1 MGIQPT
7 YKTDIDQTFETPK
20 TAGPITTSTITTTTT
35 AATTTTTTT
44 TAPSS
49 NLVRK
54 PILSE
59 FVSLQIT
66 FIENKLLCKY
76 KQISQSEKV
85 KNIKRKIRKQA
96 TLSPF
101 LSLFPLRRSA
111 EGEKN

>member
-20 TAGPITTSTITTTTT
+20 TAGPTTTT
-35 AATTTTTTT
+35 AATTTTT

-66 FIENKLLCKY
+66 FIENKLLRKY
-76 KQISQSEKV
+76 KQIGQSEKG

-111 EGEKN
+111 EGE

>member
-1 MGIQPT
+1 MGP
-7 YKTDIDQTFETPK
+7 
-20 TAGPITTSTITTTTT
+20 TSTKHSKPPKQPAQQQQKPTTTT
-35 AATTTTTTT
+35 AATTTTT

-76 KQISQSEKV
+76 KQIGQSEKG

-111 EGEKN
+111 